1 MRVMSRFDHLAPEE
15 LEQIKRMI
23 EEMDA
28 VEVVD
33 EELRELVEK
42 HWPWLEKKLSTQKPI
57 AKSFHAKP
65 RARSRKG

>member
-33 EELRELVEK
+33 EDLRELVEK
-42 HWPWLEKKLSTQKPI
+42 HWPWLAEKLPAQANRKPSKRRRPG
-57 AKSFHAKP
+57 AT
-65 RARSRKG
+65 